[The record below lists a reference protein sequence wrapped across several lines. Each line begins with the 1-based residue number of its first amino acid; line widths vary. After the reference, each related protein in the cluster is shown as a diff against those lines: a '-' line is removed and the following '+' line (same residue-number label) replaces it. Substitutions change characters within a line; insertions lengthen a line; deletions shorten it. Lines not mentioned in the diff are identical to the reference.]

1 MGFVQKFD
9 LNVVTATGG
18 GAVAFTPPA
27 MGSVVSI
34 QYIADTVAAFASTA
48 DFTVASEDTGVEYW
62 RQDNV
67 TASAER
73 YPLAP
78 ANTAAGEAF
87 VYLGA
92 SPVGVPFQIANER
105 IKITI
110 AQGGNTKAGR
120 FVVLVA

>member
-18 GAVAFTPPA
+18 GAVVFTPPA
-27 MGSVVSI
+27 MGSVVSV

-67 TASAER
+67 TASAQR

-78 ANTAAGEAF
+78 ANTAAGVAL
-87 VYLGA
+87 VYSTGNA
-92 SPVGVPFQIANER
+92 VGVPYHVANER

>member
-9 LNVVTATGG
+9 VNVVTATGG
-18 GAVAFTPPA
+18 TAVVYTPPA

-48 DFTVASEDTGVEYW
+48 DFTVASEDTGVQYW

-67 TASAER
+67 TASAQR

-78 ANTAAGEAF
+78 ANTATGAAF
-87 VYLGA
+87 VYSG
-92 SPVGVPFQIANER
+92 SHPVGVPYHIANER